1 MNPANAVKVS
11 FLCSVRHLI
20 PYLPLS
26 VTTLLAK
33 AATAVCRR
41 SEQVDVIKV
50 QLEKL
55 FGDAKSQAELE
66 QIAVESIC
74 NNRKDLFEIWSF
86 PRLSEK
92 RISKFAY
99 IEGREHLDSALRK
112 GKGALIAVSH
122 FGSWKMV
129 IAALGY
135 AKYKVNQIGVDPR
148 DFIDANRPDHHNA
161 IMDIEHRC
169 DQSLPVKFIYIGKFL
184 REAYRALARN
194 EVVINS
200 MDGFLGAKCVEVPF
214 LKGVN
219 RLSLGPLV
227 MAVRSSAAFL
237 PTFAVRQA
245 DNRYKITI
253 HEEIK
258 VDRDIPEEQAVKKAL
273 DDYLKVFEDYV
284 SRYPSHYCRTLYD
297 RAVDSHRIA
306 AVKVQKGIGS
316 PDRSINLN

>member
-1 MNPANAVKVS
+1 MKLANVAKVS

-20 PYLPLS
+20 PYLPCG

-33 AATAVCRR
+33 ATTMVCRR
-41 SEQVDVIKV
+41 SEQVGVIKV
-50 QLEKL
+50 QLKKL

-66 QIAVESIC
+66 QIAIESIC

-92 RISKFAY
+92 RITKFAY
-99 IEGREHLDSALRK
+99 IEGREHLDNALKK

-135 AKYKVNQIGVDPR
+135 AKYKVNQIGIDPR
-148 DFIDANRPDHHNA
+148 GFIDENRPNHHNV
-161 IMDIEHRC
+161 IMQIEHRC
-169 DQSLPVKFIYIGKFL
+169 DQSLPVNFIYIGKFL

-214 LKGVN
+214 LKGVS

-227 MAVRSSAAFL
+227 MAARSSAAFL

-258 VDRDIPEEQAVKKAL
+258 VDKDIPEEEAVKKAL
-273 DDYLKVFEDYV
+273 DDYTNIFEDYV

-297 RAVDSHRIA
+297 RAVDSHRITT
-306 AVKVQKGIGS
+306 VKAQESIGS
-316 PDRSINLN
+316 SDYPIE